1 MTEAEILDLRR
12 GAEAPVAAGMADI
25 GAVAQDFSAA
35 FSTDPVFN
43 WFLRA
48 DARHD
53 AARLK
58 LFQALI
64 AMGLA
69 DGEVFRPAG
78 GGAASIWLPSES
90 LGPTP
95 FLQELRALPRII
107 GATGFSRLSRIS
119 AMRRMM
125 DAHHPKAPPH
135 AYLWFLGGRTPRA
148 WGSARGCWPQAWP
161 ASTRRACP
169 PIWKAPAP
177 PTCRSTAATASR
189 WSRC

>member
-12 GAEAPVAAGMADI
+12 GAETPVAAGMADI
-25 GAVAQDFSAA
+25 GAVAQDLSAA

-78 GGAASIWLPSES
+78 GADI
-90 LGPTP
+90 
-95 FLQELRALPRII
+95 
-107 GATGFSRLSRIS
+107 
-119 AMRRMM
+119 
-125 DAHHPKAPPH
+125 
-135 AYLWFLGGRTPRA
+135 
-148 WGSARGCWPQAWP
+148 
-161 ASTRRACP
+161 
-169 PIWKAPAP
+169 IWKA
-177 PTCRSTAATASR
+177 
-189 WSRC
+189 WSISWRRTGRRV